1 MRIAHLADIHVQD
14 RRRAEYAVVFESLYE
29 SLKSVK
35 TCDGLDVIAVVG
47 DIFDNKMRASAHNL
61 EDVADFLSRLA
72 DIAPVVVIT
81 GNHDTNCLTPGALDL
96 LTPLL
101 ADRQSLQPPRLTYW
115 RNSGVYAA
123 HGAVWVVAAT
133 DGLVPAVAEVEAS
146 VASLEERELIAHDA
160 PRICLFHNEVRG
172 ARLPGGMTLANG
184 QDDLAN
190 YHDSLLAVGAL
201 ERLPGGAIMPSEL
214 AQFDVSLGGHIHLRQ
229 MLTPR
234 AAYCGSLVQQNI
246 GESHLGHGCMIWT
259 IQQSTACRPLRTALP
274 KIQMVD
280 LYNTKGFLRIEL
292 DQHGNDITARPLP
305 TAPLYWEVVLVKGT
319 SQTVV
324 DNIIAQYTTQFN
336 SYPRARRVINSEAN
350 TASNTMASL
359 DASAATLDGSFDA
372 AQEAAS
378 SIQAHEKIIRDLL
391 VGEESSLVEAVL
403 ERHRSGAL
411 IAPTA
416 RGARIRLVRFEFD
429 NMYAF
434 GPGNV
439 IDFTRLEGAVA
450 GVVAPNHAGKSS
462 LIEALLFALF
472 EAHPR
477 ATTKAELI
485 HAGTATCRMAVDF
498 EVDGRS
504 ARIEK
509 ICTRSHAQASKYRFW
524 VDGEERT
531 GGGTPETLKEIAMI
545 VGDAPA
551 ALASS
556 FQLQSASA
564 DGAGFIAARPAER
577 KRILASA
584 LSLGDFTALER
595 ETAKELTTLN
605 GAIRALENGA
615 DLESLRKELAE
626 AETEAKLAQVK
637 AAELEPLVLEAQ
649 EESSERHK
657 ESGMAMAELKVAED
671 ACTRQIANL
680 HSLLTRLG
688 QKDIETA
695 MAAVDA
701 DAAEWAKRL
710 NIVQTT
716 IKLPTLRQPLLASA
730 PSVAAVAAAEAHS
743 LKLSPGADLYKL
755 QDELIAK
762 SAATFGDSAKL
773 ERLEITLKATL
784 ASPVDVEAA
793 HQEVAVAE
801 KSLNDLRISWAYSS
815 IREELSK
822 VAKDGCSGCQ
832 HIKSMCTGSE
842 VTSEMYEEARQR
854 HIKAAD
860 ALQTAQAAAAAQT
873 AAAAQLM
880 RLQNA
885 KNAAA
890 SLAELREHINVLE
903 QMQRITKES
912 TKAYEAARLAASAKS
927 QLELAKLSAATALHA
942 AKSASQRAA
951 AVTAAQHR
959 EFSAAAAAMARIAA
973 ASTNLKSEEKR
984 STTLGAAVRQREIL
998 KAYRNVLRPNG
1009 GIADKL
1015 LECARVAVQTHINE
1029 ALIELGA
1036 KFSTEITPEFE
1047 IMQANQDDK
1056 SPPKTW
1062 LSVGLASGYQRF
1074 VLSLAARLAIW
1085 RLATSPRVDALV
1097 IDEGFGACDEEYLV
1111 GLSGALEALATAPS
1125 APRLIFIV
1133 SHVDMLKDR
1142 VEHALEI
1149 RQTQFGSQVRN
1160 VALPQNELACT
1171 VQPAGDKKVHCAVCD
1186 RSFHIGAMPRHL
1198 ASALH
1203 ATAVKREAKK
1213 LDKHRV

>member
-35 TCDGLDVIAVVG
+35 TRDGLDVIAVVG

-133 DGLVPAVAEVEAS
+133 DGLVPVVAEVEAS

-172 ARLPGGMTLANG
+172 ARLPGGVTLANG
-184 QDDLAN
+184 QED
-190 YHDSLLAVGAL
+190 LAVGAL

-246 GESHLGHGCMIWT
+246 GESHLGHGYMIWT

-319 SQTVV
+319 PQTVV

-350 TASNTMASL
+350 KASSETL
-359 DASAATLDGSFDA
+359 DASAAATLASNAAATLGSFDA

-391 VGEESSLVEAVL
+391 VGEGSSLVEAVL
-403 ERHRSGAL
+403 ERHRSSTL
-411 IAPTA
+411 IAPTV

-439 IDFTRLEGAVA
+439 IDFTRLEGAIA

-485 HAGTATCRMAVDF
+485 HAGTATCHMALDF

-615 DLESLRKELAE
+615 DLETLRKELAE
-626 AETEAKLAQVK
+626 AETEAKLAQAK
-637 AAELEPLVLEAQ
+637 AAELEPLVLETQ

-671 ACTRQIANL
+671 ACTRQITNL

-716 IKLPTLRQPLLASA
+716 IKLPTLRQPLLTSA
-730 PSVAAVAAAEAHS
+730 PSVATVAAAEAYS
-743 LKLSPGADLYKL
+743 LKLRPGADLYKL

-773 ERLEITLKATL
+773 ERLEINLKATL
-784 ASPVDVEAA
+784 ANPVDVEAA
-793 HQEVAVAE
+793 HQEVAMAE

-903 QMQRITKES
+903 QMQNITKES

-927 QLELAKLSAATALHA
+927 QLELAKLSAATALYA
-942 AKSASQRAA
+942 AKSASQRSA
-951 AVTAAQHR
+951 AVTASQHR
-959 EFSAAAAAMARIAA
+959 EFSAAAAATARIAA

-984 STTLGAAVRQREIL
+984 STTLGTAVRQREIL

-1047 IMQANQDDK
+1047 IMQANQDDTL
-1056 SPPKTW
+1056 PTPKTW

-1085 RLATSPRVDALV
+1085 RLATSPRIDALV

-1149 RQTQFGSQVRN
+1149 RHTQFGSQVRN

-1171 VQPAGDKKVHCAVCD
+1171 IQPAGDKKVHCDVCD
-1186 RSFHIGAMPRHL
+1186 RSFNIGAMPRHL

-1213 LDKHRV
+1213 LDKNRV